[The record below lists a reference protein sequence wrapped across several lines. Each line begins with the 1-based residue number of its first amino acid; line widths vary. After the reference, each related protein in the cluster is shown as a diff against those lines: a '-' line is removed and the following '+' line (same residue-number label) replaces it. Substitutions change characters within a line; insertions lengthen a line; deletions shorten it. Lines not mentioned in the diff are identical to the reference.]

1 MLFSPALSAQIIK
14 EFLSILRDK
23 KTRIILIVP
32 PLLQLIIFSYAITL
46 DVKNVSVTLFNQ
58 DNSYHSQQF
67 IDQVANASFVKAVK
81 TVHSYA
87 QLQENMDHGQSLVS
101 VVIPTDFSKKVAAGE
116 NTQIQV
122 IADGRSAN
130 SAQVVI
136 GYIQRISYAFFTGV
150 NATLDASNPVTVR
163 HWFNKNLTYQ
173 WFVVPSLSGVL
184 SMVIALLLTGLSI
197 AREREL
203 GTFEQLM
210 VSPCS
215 SAEII
220 IAKVI
225 PPLVVGLVL
234 GNVMIA
240 AGVFIFNIPFT
251 GSFWWLQL
259 ALIVFLVSM
268 ASIGL
273 MISAV
278 SNTQQQAILGCFTV
292 VVPLML
298 MFGFATPVGNM
309 PQILQYIAYWLPIQH
324 YLIIVQGIFLKAL
337 PVSEIVTHIYPM
349 AIVAIISLS
358 FASLLVRSK
367 LK

>member
-1 MLFSPALSAQIIK
+1 M
-14 EFLSILRDK
+14 
-23 KTRIILIVP
+23 
-32 PLLQLIIFSYAITL
+32 
-46 DVKNVSVTLFNQ
+46 
-58 DNSYHSQQF
+58 
-67 IDQVANASFVKAVK
+67 
-81 TVHSYA
+81 
-87 QLQENMDHGQSLVS
+87 
-101 VVIPTDFSKKVAAGE
+101 
-116 NTQIQV
+116 
-122 IADGRSAN
+122 
-130 SAQVVI
+130 
-136 GYIQRISYAFFTGV
+136 
-150 NATLDASNPVTVR
+150 
-163 HWFNKNLTYQ
+163 
-173 WFVVPSLSGVL
+173 
-184 SMVIALLLTGLSI
+184 
-197 AREREL
+197 
-203 GTFEQLM
+203 
-210 VSPCS
+210 
-215 SAEII
+215 
-220 IAKVI
+220 
-225 PPLVVGLVL
+225 L

-298 MFGFATPVGNM
+298 MSGFATPVGNM